1 MASEATDAED
11 SLVPEEKLSK
21 HQERHIIIVSDN
33 TKITNPPT
41 AIIYATSLYFES
53 CAVSK
58 SLEQSQ
64 LKPFFHCNN
73 P

>member
-11 SLVPEEKLSK
+11 SLILEEKQSK
-21 HQERHIIIVSDN
+21 HQDRDVIIVSDN
-33 TKITNPPT
+33 SKITNPPT
-41 AIIYATSLYFES
+41 AIIYATSLYCES
-53 CAVSK
+53 CAVSQ